1 MNTED
6 RTMPLSIQ
14 QIESEALSLPAD
26 ERARLAE
33 ALIESLDE
41 DERIERAWAEEVER
55 RAEDLRTGRVKGVS
69 HEEVMASVKDL
80 LE

>member
-1 MNTED
+1 
-6 RTMPLSIQ
+6 MPLSIQ

>member
-1 MNTED
+1 MTL
-6 RTMPLSIQ
+6 PLQ

-41 DERIERAWAEEVER
+41 DARLQQAWDEEIGR
-55 RAEDLRTGRVKGVS
+55 RVEDLRSGRVKGIPA
-69 HEEVMASVKDL
+69 EEVFAEMEDL
-80 LE
+80 LRCGT